1 VKTRPVR
8 KRKENDS
15 VNTADSKLQITKKK
29 YCGTVLEGFW
39 DLEKDCEKKS
49 EHTRGEDK
57 PNACPEQQGW
67 KREPGQR
74 LCCRLEKQIEVLLC
88 VCEDRCFYNC
98 GSALRAAWDAA
109 SAGREGAAGTNLG
122 LWISAC
128 GTKCLVVVSTCSF
141 ADGFGQRR
149 VTYQEA
155 LLCLRCGFM
164 VFCLVLVSS

>member
-1 VKTRPVR
+1 M
-8 KRKENDS
+8 
-15 VNTADSKLQITKKK
+15 TASTLLIASCKLQKRSTVGRCWRDFGIWKKIAK
-29 YCGTVLEGFW
+29 
-39 DLEKDCEKKS
+39 KKS

>member
-1 VKTRPVR
+1 
-8 KRKENDS
+8 
-15 VNTADSKLQITKKK
+15 
-29 YCGTVLEGFW
+29 
-39 DLEKDCEKKS
+39 
-49 EHTRGEDK
+49 
-57 PNACPEQQGW
+57 
-67 KREPGQR
+67 
-74 LCCRLEKQIEVLLC
+74 VLLC
-88 VCEDRCFYNC
+88 ACEDRCFYNC

-122 LWISAC
+122 LWVSAC

-164 VFCLVLVSS
+164 VFCLVLVSSWSSYKCCTKVLQKHTKDLFDLCMAHCAWCCQLWFMVLMPKARFLKDEARSGENGRHCHLPSILVCFYLHSRLCHLFSLS